1 MSLSLE
7 DAAKLGGSDIAGI
20 LGLSPWQTPLSIYAR
35 VASALE
41 GRALPH
47 EDSAPKRR
55 GRHLEAAVLRLYEE
69 ETALTVVPNPGTPPL
84 SRPYFRAS
92 LDAVAFDG
100 TPSGPR
106 RVVEVKTAGLS
117 EARQWGEAGADDVPQ
132 QYLFQVMWYLG
143 HALQTRMVDLDTAD
157 VAALV
162 GGDLRVYVVR
172 LDPEL
177 FAMLEAALDRFWKD
191 HMLPRRPPPV
201 TEPLRDVDAAGAIYP
216 RHSGDE
222 RHWDTL
228 GTEEQRA
235 VRDWLKARARLKR
248 AELRAAGAEAV
259 LKMALGTT
267 PKVYGLPESTGAR
280 SISWRKNKDGR
291 ETDWQSAL
299 QMLHARGDVSDM
311 QYKEIV
317 AEHTT
322 AKEGARP
329 LRVTET
335 REEE

>member
-35 VASALE
+35 VVSALD

-47 EDSAPKRR
+47 EDSATKRR

-69 ETALTVVPNPGTPPL
+69 ETALTVVPTPGTPSL

-100 TPSGPR
+100 TFSGPR

-117 EARQWGEAGADDVPQ
+117 EVRNWGDAGTDDVPQ
-132 QYLFQVMWYLG
+132 QYLFQTAWYLG
-143 HALQTRMVDLDTAD
+143 HALQTRMVDLETAD

-172 LDPEL
+172 LDAEL
-177 FAMLEAALDRFWKD
+177 FSMLEAAMERFWKD
-191 HMLPRRPPPV
+191 HVLPRRPPPV
-201 TEPLRDVDAAGAIYP
+201 TEPLRDADAAGALYP

-248 AELRAAGAEAV
+248 AELRAAGTEAV
-259 LKMALGTT
+259 LKMALKDT

-280 SISWRKNKDGR
+280 SVSWRQNKAR
-291 ETDWQSAL
+291 QETDWKSVAAWL
-299 QMLHARGDVSDM
+299 KPHVGLPE
-311 QYKEIV
+311 YNTIV
-317 AEHTT
+317 DSCTT
-322 AKEGARP
+322 AKDGARP

-335 REEE
+335 REED

>member
-1 MSLSLE
+1 MSLSLA

-35 VASALE
+35 VLSALE

-47 EDSAPKRR
+47 DDSAPKRR

-69 ETALTVVPNPGTPPL
+69 ETGLTAVPNPGWPML
-84 SRPYFRAS
+84 RRPYFRAS
-92 LDAVAFDG
+92 LDAVAYAQPNASD
-100 TPSGPR
+100 R

-117 EARQWGEAGADDVPQ
+117 EVRKWGEAGTDDVPQ
-132 QYLFQVMWYLG
+132 QYLFQTVWYLG
-143 HALQTRMVDLDTAD
+143 HALQTHMVDLETAD

-172 LDPEL
+172 FDAEL
-177 FAMLEAALDRFWKD
+177 FSMLEAAMERFWKD
-191 HMLPRRPPPV
+191 HVLPRRPPPV
-201 TEPLRDVDAAGAIYP
+201 TEPLRDVDAAGALYP
-216 RHSGDE
+216 RHSGTE

-280 SISWRKNKDGR
+280 SISWRKNKDGK
-291 ETDWQSAL
+291 ETDWKSVAAWL
-299 QMLHARGDVSDM
+299 KPHVGLAA
-311 QYKEIV
+311 YNTIV
-317 AEHTT
+317 DSCTT

-335 REEE
+335 REE